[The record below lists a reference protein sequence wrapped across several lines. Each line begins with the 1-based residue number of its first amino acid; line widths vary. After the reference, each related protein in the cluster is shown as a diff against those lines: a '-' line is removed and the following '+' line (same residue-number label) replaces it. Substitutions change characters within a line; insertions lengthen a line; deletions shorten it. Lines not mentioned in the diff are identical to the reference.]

1 MFGAIV
7 KPVTTCNYDI
17 QQKNLHQKDH
27 WKNFT
32 NSVNID
38 LSGSE
43 LLERASISTYRNT
56 SHPLVRI
63 KQLYKM

>member
-17 QQKNLHQKDH
+17 QQKVLHQKDH
-27 WKNFT
+27 WMNFT
-32 NSVNID
+32 NSMILD

-43 LLERASISTYRNT
+43 LLERVDISTYRNT